1 MKTFVNSWIPKLTPQ
16 LEQTEHRRMLS
27 TIEALQQQ
35 HPLFEVMEQVRAQAT
50 EVPEDLPATFQNRQ
64 DFVLESEMEQCTSM
78 VGERYGFDLQN
89 MYVLYK
95 TKIRHRKRP
104 TSFKTHLVCIEH
116 QLPIVDSESFIR
128 LLIDFIVYSDVESS
142 PAPTELIYKLPVTDD
157 GDVYFFS
164 PDRMKGEA
172 SPLPEEPDE
181 AALEDSEEVEFALT
195 EIFNYYARTYTAKPK
210 DFDNLK
216 EQLFTLS
223 LRGYIAFTKDMSIEV
238 DKARVVETWK
248 KASINNQDLAYDEFK
263 SSLVK
268 LAVKSYRFKVEQH

>member
-1 MKTFVNSWIPKLTPQ
+1 MI
-16 LEQTEHRRMLS
+16 
-27 TIEALQQQ
+27 
-35 HPLFEVMEQVRAQAT
+35 
-50 EVPEDLPATFQNRQ
+50 
-64 DFVLESEMEQCTSM
+64 
-78 VGERYGFDLQN
+78 GERYGFDLQN

-95 TKIRHRKRP
+95 TKIRHRKPISRKL
-104 TSFKTHLVCIEH
+104 SLCVEH

-142 PAPTELIYKLPVTDD
+142 PHPTELIYKLPVNGD
-157 GDVYFFS
+157 GDVYFYS

-172 SPLPEEPDE
+172 SPLPEEQDE
-181 AALEDSEEVEFALT
+181 AALEDSEELEFALT
-195 EIFNYYARTYTAKPK
+195 EIFNYYARTYTTKPK

-223 LRGYIAFTKDMSIEV
+223 LRGYTAFTKDMNIEV
-238 DKARVVETWK
+238 DKARAVETWK